1 MIHRSRGPG
10 RISRKVEEMRG
21 WKERFAW
28 HGKERPS
35 FTQQLVGRSSRHL
48 QKSIP
53 RRWRREVALKPKAV
67 HGEMDHH

>member
-28 HGKERPS
+28 RHGKERPC
-35 FTQQLVGRSSRHL
+35 FTQQLVGRTEQPSFA
-48 QKSIP
+48 KVDP
-53 RRWRREVALKPKAV
+53 EEVAREGKSP
-67 HGEMDHH
+67 